1 MAGEEAIFAP
11 TPPLESLR
19 IVLSHAV
26 TSFAGEP
33 AKVFD
38 PESPERSQV
47 IALDISKAY
56 FNAVT
61 PEDEPTYVELPP
73 EFGAKP
79 GTCALLRRHMYGTR
93 RAADG
98 WQSEYLS
105 ALRDTGFSQGS
116 ASACVFRHVGK
127 HIVLSVH
134 GDDFTA
140 SGPASSLD
148 WFEKAMRS
156 RYDSHVEDV
165 SGLVLETLKNC
176 AYLTGSYA
184 GRLKELSM
192 KQTPGKLRHSCR
204 KLN

>member
-19 IVLSHAV
+19 MVLSHAV

-33 AKVFD
+33 AKAFD
-38 PESPERSQV
+38 QESPERSQV
-47 IALDISKAY
+47 IALDISRAH

-61 PEDEPTYVELPP
+61 SEEEPTYVELPP

-98 WQSEYLS
+98 WQIESSS
-105 ALRDTGFSQGS
+105 ALRDMGFSQGS
-116 ASACVFRHVGK
+116 ASACVFRHEGK
-127 HIVLSVH
+127 QIVLSVH

-148 WFEKAMRS
+148 WFEKTCDHDMS
-156 RYDSHVEDV
+156 SHVEDA

-176 AYLTGSYA
+176 AYSTGSYA

-192 KQTPGKLRHSCR
+192 KQTPGKLRNSWR
-204 KLN
+204 KFN